1 MEYLSVDRISQGIA
15 VCEKEDM
22 SLVEIPLNSLPNDVK
37 EGSVLSFEN
46 GVYKIDKTEEEQ
58 RKKRIMMLQN
68 LLFEDD

>member
-22 SLVEIPLNSLPNDVK
+22 SLIEIPLCSLPNDVK
-37 EGSVLSFEN
+37 EGSILSFEN
-46 GVYKIDKTEEEQ
+46 GVYKIDKAEEEK